1 MIYELDFR
9 KRGSKYFLGPP
20 QWRVDGRPVD
30 PLSLRFRNPCFL
42 IHGFRASDETTN
54 LVYLIIE
61 NRLYSRYSEFIRVHW
76 PSGWIPT
83 ILGWKWAC
91 RQARKV
97 AQAMQSE
104 ITRLAPVFH
113 NGLSFEAHSLG
124 ARIAGEVAT
133 ELSRYVRHLVLA
145 APAVSSRVFAL
156 GADWGVLGFNG
167 VEGQIRTLVAWSKN
181 DSVLSKFYRAVE
193 GDEALG
199 LVGPPDHLFAR
210 GDLLTRRMI
219 SLDCSDEVYGLSGHG
234 GYYQLDKFLDSWKEM

>member
-1 MIYELDFR
+1 MTFELDFR
-9 KRGSKYFLGPP
+9 KNGSKYFLGPP

-42 IHGFRASDETTN
+42 IHGFRVSDETTN

-76 PSGWIPT
+76 PSGWIPSV
-83 ILGWKWAC
+83 IGWKFAC
-91 RQARKV
+91 WQARKV
-97 AQAMQSE
+97 AKSLQSE
-104 ITRLAPVFH
+104 IQRLEQTFL
-113 NGLSFEAHSLG
+113 GRISFEAHSLG
-124 ARIAGEVAT
+124 ARVAGDVAT
-133 ELSRYVRHLVLA
+133 ALSRQVNHLVLA
-145 APAVSSRVFAL
+145 APAVSSRVFIL

-167 VEGQIRTLVAWSKN
+167 VEGQIRTLIAWSKK

-210 GDLLTRRMI
+210 GDPLTRRMI
-219 SLDCSDEVYGLSGHG
+219 SLDCSDEVYGFSGHG